1 MRRRGRRVAILL
13 WLAGLLL
20 VAPRGDAAPE
30 APLTLR
36 LARLVA
42 TVEGQ
47 AMPAREIELPL
58 HWDVAHEGRSGSAE
72 LTLGFELPASDAAM
86 REPHALFIARLGSA
100 YEIELNGVLLS
111 GAGTLLGKNDR
122 WSAKY
127 PVSLSFPSRLLAA
140 RNELRIRIRADAGY
154 RAGLSP
160 VVVGPARL
168 VAPIA
173 QRAERLRVGLPL
185 ATSVFSL
192 LVACFCALL
201 WWQQREPLYAWAGW
215 GEALW
220 AVTVADTVSETA
232 PLPWPYWGITLLLLR
247 AAWSWSL
254 YAIAQEVC
262 GRRPR
267 AEYWTMFSVQAA
279 VPLCVLL
286 IVVLQSTRPLLVWY
300 LATFLIWAWV
310 VVRLA
315 AQAWRVPTSERFMIV
330 LALVAVVAASLRDVI
345 AGRWDASLYAESAWA
360 KYVAV
365 LVGAALMWIVSRRF
379 LQARSEAVQL
389 NASLAQRV
397 EQKEHELR
405 DSFERLSEVERSR
418 AVLAER
424 ERILRDMHDGV
435 GANLATA
442 VRQLEGGRALPH
454 EVVQILRESMDHLK
468 LSIDAMNLPAGDV
481 NALLASLRYR
491 LQPRLE
497 SAGLRFSW
505 NVDPLPR
512 WALANDEAMR
522 HLQFL
527 LLEVISNVLQHARAS
542 TLSVAAWAV
551 DEGIR
556 ITLSDDGLGIH
567 DSAGQR
573 LGSLQ
578 MRAGAIGAALA
589 IDSTHPGTRVT
600 IALAGISAPGVVGS
614 IAAAK

>member
-1 MRRRGRRVAILL
+1 MRHGRHVAILL

-20 VAPRGDAAPE
+20 LGPRGTAAQE
-30 APLTLR
+30 TPLTLR
-36 LARLVA
+36 QARMVA
-42 TVEGQ
+42 TVDGR
-47 AMPAREIELPL
+47 AMPAGVIELPL
-58 HWDVAHEGRSGSAE
+58 HWDVAYEGQSGSAE
-72 LTLGFELPASDAAM
+72 LTLSFELPPGATAL

-111 GAGTLLGKNDR
+111 GAGSLLDKSDR

-154 RAGLSP
+154 RSGLSP
-160 VVVGPARL
+160 VIVGPARM
-168 VAPIA
+168 VAPMA
-173 QRAERLRVGLPL
+173 QRAELLRVGLPI

-201 WWQQREPLYAWAGW
+201 WWQQRDPLYAWAGW

-220 AVTVADTVSETA
+220 AVTVADTVVETA
-232 PLPWPYWGITLLLLR
+232 PLPWPYWGVTLLLLR

-254 YAIAQEVC
+254 YAITQEVC

-286 IVVLQSTRPLLVWY
+286 IVALQSTRPLLVWY
-300 LATFLIWAWV
+300 LATFLIWGWV
-310 VVRLA
+310 VARLA
-315 AQAWRVPTSERFMIV
+315 SQAWREPTSERFMIV

-360 KYVAV
+360 KYVAA

-389 NASLAQRV
+389 SASLAQRV
-397 EQKEHELR
+397 EQKERELR
-405 DSFERLSEVERSR
+405 DSFERLSEVESSR

-435 GANLATA
+435 GSNLATA
-442 VRQLEGGRALPH
+442 VRQLESGRATSH
-454 EVVQILRESMDHLK
+454 QVVQTLRESMDHLK

-491 LQPRLE
+491 LQPRIE
-497 SAGLRFSW
+497 SAGLAFNW
-505 NVDPLPR
+505 DVDRLPR
-512 WALANDEAMR
+512 WAVANDEAMR

-527 LLEVISNVLQHARAS
+527 LLEVISNVLQHAHAS
-542 TLSVAAWAV
+542 TLSLAARAV
-551 DEGIR
+551 PGGIR
-556 ITLSDDGLGIH
+556 ITLSDDGLGIRGPASH
-567 DSAGQR
+567 GP
-573 LGSLQ
+573 GSLKV
-578 MRAGAIGAALA
+578 RADMIGAALS
-589 IDSTHPGTRVT
+589 IESTTPGTRVT
-600 IALAGISAPGVVGS
+600 IVLAPL
-614 IAAAK
+614 AAQTLHWQVQGG

>member
-1 MRRRGRRVAILL
+1 MRELGRGVAILL

-30 APLTLR
+30 TPLTLR

-42 TVEGQ
+42 TVDGQ

-58 HWDVAHEGRSGSAE
+58 HWDVAYEGRSGSAE
-72 LTLGFELPASDAAM
+72 LTLGFELPPGAAVV

-160 VVVGPARL
+160 VIVGPARL
-168 VAPIA
+168 LAPIA
-173 QRAERLRVGLPL
+173 QRAELLRVGLPL
-185 ATSVFSL
+185 ATSVLSL
-192 LVACFCALL
+192 VVACFCALL
-201 WWQQREPLYAWAGW
+201 WWQQRDPLYAWAGW

-220 AVTVADTVSETA
+220 TVTVADTVIETA

-254 YAIAQEVC
+254 YAIAQEVY
-262 GRRPR
+262 GWRPR
-267 AEYWTMFSVQAA
+267 VEYWTMFSVQAA
-279 VPLCVLL
+279 VPLFVLL

-300 LATFLIWAWV
+300 LETFLIWGWV

-315 AQAWRVPTSERFMIV
+315 AQAWRMPTSERFMMV

-365 LVGAALMWIVSRRF
+365 LIGAALMWIVSRRF
-379 LQARSEAVQL
+379 LQARSEAARL

-435 GANLATA
+435 GSNLATA
-442 VRQLEGGRALPH
+442 VRQLESGRALPH
-454 EVVQILRESMDHLK
+454 EVVQTLRESMDHLK

-491 LQPRLE
+491 LQPRIE
-497 SAGLRFSW
+497 SAGLRFDW
-505 NVDPLPR
+505 DVDPLPL
-512 WALANDEAMR
+512 WTVANDETMR

-527 LLEVISNVLQHARAS
+527 VLEVISNVLQHARAS
-542 TLSVAAWAV
+542 TLSLAARAV
-551 DEGIR
+551 KGGIR
-556 ITLSDDGLGIH
+556 ITLSDDGLGIR
-567 DSAGQR
+567 SPAGHR

-578 MRAGAIGAALA
+578 MRADVIGAALSIESA
-589 IDSTHPGTRVT
+589 TPGTRVT
-600 IALAGISAPGVVGS
+600 IALAP
-614 IAAAK
+614 AAVQGD